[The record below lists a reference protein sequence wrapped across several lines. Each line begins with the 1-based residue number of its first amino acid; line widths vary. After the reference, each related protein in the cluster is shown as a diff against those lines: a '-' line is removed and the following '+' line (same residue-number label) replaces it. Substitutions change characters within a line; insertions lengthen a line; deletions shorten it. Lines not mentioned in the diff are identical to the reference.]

1 MDSWVR
7 SFMNGLLMVALA
19 IGAIMLFNVYEGYLH
34 PYING
39 YLGIEDRTLLV
50 ILLLAFLVGFSL
62 SARREDDDIQDLVRG
77 PNRIFNGPNSRV
89 RAAYEPSEV
98 EEIELVQDAYIA
110 YLQDRIAKL
119 DENQPIVLKIKL
131 LPPTKVEFNF
141 LGRTMPLQRDIVLY
155 YLEALKD
162 FPNFKYVIFVDW
174 FNRFLFFTKASQFRK
189 DIEPIAG
196 THLIDLINAN
206 RVQELSALAP
216 FNPHAVTNHASNMKA
231 LRFMANKE
239 ISEVMMVSHSWG
251 RRAIGVVELSRLLSV
266 MLAPKR
272 PPKKSEKMKKKPS
285 AQPMYDDER
294 QDPVLASEDDHGDG
308 SHEVV
313 TDDKRK
319 EPIFGGGNV
328 FEDDR

>member
-1 MDSWVR
+1 M
-7 SFMNGLLMVALA
+7 MVALA
-19 IGAIMLFNVYEGYLH
+19 VGAIMLFNLYEGYLH
-34 PYING
+34 HYISG
-39 YLGIEDRTLLV
+39 YLGIEDRTLVVL
-50 ILLLAFLVGFSL
+50 LLLAFLVGF
-62 SARREDDDIQDLVRG
+62 AATPKTEDDELQDFVRG
-77 PNRIFNGPNSRV
+77 PNRIFTGPNSRV
-89 RAAYEPSEV
+89 RTAFEPSEV

-174 FNRFLFFTKASQFRK
+174 FNRFLFFAKASQFRK

-206 RVQELSALAP
+206 RVQELSALSP
-216 FNPHAVTNHASNMKA
+216 FNPNAVTNHASNMKA

-251 RRAIGVVELSRLLSV
+251 RRAIGVVELSKLLAV
-266 MLAPKR
+266 MLAPKKA
-272 PPKKSEKMKKKPS
+272 PKKSEKIKKKPS

-294 QDPVLASEDDHGDG
+294 QDPVLSADEDRSDAPDNL
-308 SHEVV
+308 V
-313 TDDKRK
+313 TDDKRR

-328 FEDDR
+328 FDQDR